1 VAKKTKEELG
11 EELHRAITEAKAQYN
26 SVVGPAQ
33 EAYRAVEQKARI
45 ILEQTIDGRS
55 SEIKDKDRYL
65 IQPIQSELI
74 HEWDTPKRKQVSSSE
89 KLDFQ
94 KLLDMPREVSPE
106 TYEFFEPYI
115 IEIAIQNNIEATKD
129 TYGKTIKNAMSDYY
143 KIEKPAKAERDV
155 AIRLA
160 NQHYDEALKELRKVD
175 DWFEYRRTYQRS
187 LRPDTHEEIKAMKA
201 APECSVDIACTGR
214 PQSTVTRL
222 KCHFCGDSKA
232 RTEAGLNQVKYRLKH
247 PGAGFWST
255 LLGRNWKYACQD
267 CVDYMIHLWGN
278 VEMKPVGLPV
288 VDRDLDYQKMVAEEK
303 Q

>member
-1 VAKKTKEELG
+1 MKKRTESKWLRTKKTKEELG
-11 EELHRAITEAKAQYN
+11 EELNRAITEAKAQYN
-26 SVVGPAQ
+26 STVKPAQ
-33 EAYRAVEQKARI
+33 EKTKLKEQQARI
-45 ILEQTIDGRS
+45 LLEQTTKLYEKSSQIIGFNETKS
-55 SEIKDKDRYL
+55 PITGKVAQTPSEIIYL
-65 IQPIQSELI
+65 ESDEVQQYQSIIDAAE
-74 HEWDTPKRKQVSSSE
+74 DAYRKV
-89 KLDFQ
+89 
-94 KLLDMPREVSPE
+94 REN
-106 TYEFFEPYI
+106 T
-115 IEIAIQNNIEATKD
+115 
-129 TYGKTIKNAMSDYY
+129 MSDYY
-143 KIEKPAKAERDV
+143 KIEKPAKAEKDV

-187 LRPDTHEEIKAMKA
+187 LRLDTHEEIKAMKA
-201 APECSVDIACTGR
+201 APECSVDIACTG
-214 PQSTVTRL
+214 PQSTLTRL

-288 VDRDLDYQKMVAEEK
+288 VDRDLDHQKMVAEEK
-303 Q
+303 EKQ